1 MEDLGGESGK
11 NEANLSAAFPSKKD
25 VTDVKEEMGKNRQ
38 QGRNDEGELSASYP
52 GKTDEGKPSASYPGK
67 TDEGELSASYPSK
80 KDKEELTASYPGVI
94 FMNRSNNKWGK
105 LKAPIPEEKES
116 FYTSDFEEDFEEVNL
131 QRNKN
136 QNDKDVAR
144 QIDKTNAE
152 SLAATKNMVMLME
165 EGRDAGY
172 RTQTNLYSQ
181 GEKLKGV
188 EDNLDRM
195 ASDMDEAEGHLDEME
210 GRGCCG
216 VGKKKKKK
224 KKNNEK
230 NKKNKK
236 KFQYTGVGSGNDED
250 DRTDNF
256 GYVTGDAKEKQMA
269 DNLALVDD
277 ILDEMDYMA
286 DDLNREIVGQN
297 KRVER
302 IQEKGKQNK
311 EQLGR
316 LNEKADRVAKGKK
329 APDQGG
335 NMAGNIAA
343 SAVGM

>member
-1 MEDLGGESGK
+1 MEDIGGESGK

-38 QGRNDEGELSASYP
+38 QGRNDEGEV
-52 GKTDEGKPSASYPGK
+52 SASYPGK

-165 EGRDAGY
+165 E
-172 RTQTNLYSQ
+172 
-181 GEKLKGV
+181 
-188 EDNLDRM
+188 
-195 ASDMDEAEGHLDEME
+195 
-210 GRGCCG
+210 
-216 VGKKKKKK
+216 
-224 KKNNEK
+224 
-230 NKKNKK
+230 
-236 KFQYTGVGSGNDED
+236 
-250 DRTDNF
+250 
-256 GYVTGDAKEKQMA
+256 
-269 DNLALVDD
+269 
-277 ILDEMDYMA
+277 
-286 DDLNREIVGQN
+286 
-297 KRVER
+297 
-302 IQEKGKQNK
+302 
-311 EQLGR
+311 
-316 LNEKADRVAKGKK
+316 
-329 APDQGG
+329 
-335 NMAGNIAA
+335 
-343 SAVGM
+343 